1 MSTSDSSF
9 LARRIDSATL
19 PLAVGDV
26 LVISL
31 LLTVGVVNHN
41 GVGYLSADP
50 AGWLLTLVPFLLG
63 WAVVAP
69 LVGAY
74 SPGAAESA
82 KAAVPLA
89 LRAWI
94 PADLVGAL
102 LRWSPLFE
110 GGDTPLVDYAVFV
123 LVTMV
128 FGLLGLAAWRY
139 TYFKLR

>member
-41 GVGYLSADP
+41 DVGYLSTDP
-50 AGWLLTLVPFLLG
+50 VGWLLTLVPFLLG

-94 PADLVGAL
+94 PANLVGAF
-102 LRWSPLFE
+102 LRWTPLFE
-110 GGDTPLVDYAVFV
+110 GGNAPLADYAVFV

-128 FGLLGLAAWRY
+128 FGLVGLAAWRY
-139 TYFKLR
+139 GYFRIR